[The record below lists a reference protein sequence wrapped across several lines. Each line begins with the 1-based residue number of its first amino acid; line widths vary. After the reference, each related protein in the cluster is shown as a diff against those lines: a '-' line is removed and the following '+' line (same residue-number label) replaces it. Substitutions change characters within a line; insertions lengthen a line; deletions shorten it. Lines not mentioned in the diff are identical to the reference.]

1 MRNARWLVQNVR
13 HVVSGGNE
21 VCVSVCGE
29 GGWGVLYKA
38 GNAILTHV
46 DLTLKGFLQQI
57 V

>member
-21 VCVSVCGE
+21 VCVSVCVWGGE
-29 GGWGVLYKA
+29 LVGGA
-38 GNAILTHV
+38 GGAILTHV